1 MQTFRAFRIHQDGGQ
16 VRAGIEE
23 LPLEQAGP
31 GEVLIRAAYS
41 SVNYKDALAGSGRG
55 KIMHRF
61 PLTGGIDVSGVVAE
75 SADRRFHEGDQVLVT
90 GYGLSQDHDGGYA
103 EYARVPGDWVVPLP
117 DRMSLYDAMALGTAG
132 FTAGLA
138 VQRMED
144 NRQRPERGPIAVTG
158 ATGGVGSFAID
169 LLSGL
174 GYEVVAIT
182 GKVFERDY
190 LVSLGAAEVRSRH
203 DLAIGTRPLEKA
215 IWGGAVDSAGGEL
228 LAWLTRTVGP
238 WGNIA
243 SIGLAAGHD
252 LHTTVMP
259 FILRGVSLLG
269 IDSARCE
276 MPLRQQI
283 WDRLSSDLAPR
294 HLSRI
299 ARRTIGLEE
308 LPDTFGRMLLG
319 ELRGRTVV
327 LLGPSPDQAPA

>member
-1 MQTFRAFRIHQDGGQ
+1 MQTFRAFRVHQDGDRI
-16 VRAGIEE
+16 RAGIED
-23 LPLEQAGP
+23 LPLEHTGP

-75 SADRRFHEGDQVLVT
+75 SADPRFHEGDQVLVT

-144 NRQRPERGPIAVTG
+144 NGQRPERGAIAVTG
-158 ATGGVGSFAID
+158 ATGGVGSLAID

-203 DLAIGTRPLEKA
+203 DLVIGTRPLEKA

-327 LLGPSPDQAPA
+327 LLGPSPAQAPA